1 MAKKPVPPSKPNLSA
16 STPAPV
22 TTVTEQAPTPS
33 VTLPDGST
41 QILGEGLWGIV
52 GKNSRYG
59 TVTQFSGLEYVRYEY
74 RRIPEE
80 FRAAA
85 FVSTFLEVV
94 EITKTAGSVS
104 AADVAPVEI
113 PAVVE
118 PAPLVE
124 TPVAQD
130 PAEEEILEG

>member
-1 MAKKPVPPSKPNLSA
+1 MAKKPIPPSKSNLSA
-16 STPAPV
+16 STPTPV
-22 TTVTEQAPTPS
+22 TTVTASPVS
-33 VTLPDGST
+33 VTLPHG
-41 QILGEGLWGIV
+41 ILGKGLWGIV
-52 GKNSRYG
+52 GKNSRYS

-80 FRAAA
+80 FRDAA

-94 EITKTAGSVS
+94 EIFDNEGSL
-104 AADVAPVEI
+104 PVVEIESPAEI

-118 PAPLVE
+118 PTLSDEP
-124 TPVAQD
+124 PVAQN

>member
-1 MAKKPVPPSKPNLSA
+1 MVKKSASPSKPNSP
-16 STPAPV
+16 TPAPV
-22 TTVTEQAPTPS
+22 TTVTVSPVS
-33 VTLPDGST
+33 VTLPHG
-41 QILGEGLWGIV
+41 ILGKGLWGIV
-52 GKNSRYG
+52 GKNSRYS

-80 FRAAA
+80 FRDAA

-94 EITKTAGSVS
+94 EIFDNEGSL
-104 AADVAPVEI
+104 PVMEIETPAEI

-118 PAPLVE
+118 PTLSDE
-124 TPVAQD
+124 TPLLNQD